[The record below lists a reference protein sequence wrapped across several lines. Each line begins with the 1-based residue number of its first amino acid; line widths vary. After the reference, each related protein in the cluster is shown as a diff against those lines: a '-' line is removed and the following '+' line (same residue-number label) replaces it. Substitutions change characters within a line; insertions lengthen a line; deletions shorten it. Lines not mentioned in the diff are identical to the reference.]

1 MIEDAEV
8 HVRFPLLSNPSICR
22 ARGASAAGALH
33 GRAKS
38 CSQGAVML
46 RNAIILIALGVL
58 LAAPLAGAARADEY
72 PARPIM
78 LVVPYPPGGGN
89 DVIARIVA
97 ARMSAALGREIVV
110 ENRGGAGGT
119 IATRQVARAAADGYT
134 LLVATSSLAINPSI
148 YANVGYDPRKDFA
161 PIGLMAKSQNVLLVN
176 SSLGVASVGE
186 LIARAKAAPGKLTFA
201 STGGGNSVQLAAE
214 LFAALAGVALTQIP
228 YRGNAPA
235 LTDLLG
241 GQVDMMFS
249 PLPAAVGL
257 VHESRVRA
265 LAVTGGTRSPLF
277 PDLPT
282 IAQAGLPGYESE
294 LHYGI
299 VAPAGVS
306 RPIVDKLNAALRGAL
321 AAPDVA
327 QHFAALGAEVFA
339 GTPEAYASD
348 IASEEAKWSP
358 IVRKA
363 GIKAE

>member
-1 MIEDAEV
+1 MIRSAV
-8 HVRFPLLSNPSICR
+8 ASLLFY
-22 ARGASAAGALH
+22 
-33 GRAKS
+33 
-38 CSQGAVML
+38 
-46 RNAIILIALGVL
+46 VL
-58 LAAPLAGAARADEY
+58 LAVTLGVAHADDY

-97 ARMSAALGREIVV
+97 AKMSAALGREIVV

-119 IATRQVARAAADGYT
+119 IATRQIARAAPDGYT

-148 YANVGYDPRKDFA
+148 YAHVGYDPRKDFSA
-161 PIGLMAKSQNVLLVN
+161 VGLMAKSQNVLLIN
-176 SSLGVASVGE
+176 ASVGAASIQE

-201 STGGGNSVQLAAE
+201 STGGGNSVQLAAQ
-214 LFAALAGVALTQIP
+214 LFAQMAGVTLTQIP
-228 YRGNAPA
+228 YKGNASA

-257 VHESRVRA
+257 VRDGKVRA
-265 LAVTGGTRSPLF
+265 LAVTGSTRSALF

-282 IAQAGLPGYESE
+282 IAQAGLAGYAEE

-299 VAPAGVS
+299 VAPAGVP
-306 RPIVDKLNAALRGAL
+306 RPIVDKLNAALRNAL

-327 QHFAALGAEVFA
+327 QHFAALGAEVLA
-339 GTPEAYASD
+339 STPEVYAAD
-348 IASEEAKWSP
+348 IAAEEAKWSP

-363 GIKAE
+363 GIKTQ

>member
-1 MIEDAEV
+1 
-8 HVRFPLLSNPSICR
+8 
-22 ARGASAAGALH
+22 
-33 GRAKS
+33 
-38 CSQGAVML
+38 ML

-58 LAAPLAGAARADEY
+58 LAAPLAGGARADEY

-148 YANVGYDPRKDFA
+148 YADVGYDPGRDFA

-176 SSLGVASVGE
+176 ASLGVASVSA
-186 LIARAKAAPGKLTFA
+186 LIARAKAAPGTLTFA

-214 LFAALAGVALTQIP
+214 LFAELAGVALVQIP
-228 YRGNAPA
+228 YKGNAPA

-257 VHESRVRA
+257 VHESKVRA

-277 PDLPT
+277 ADLPT
-282 IAQAGLPGYESE
+282 IAQAGLPGYQCE

-306 RPIVDKLNAALRGAL
+306 RPIVDKLNAALRGVL

-339 GTPEAYASD
+339 STPDAYATD

>member
-1 MIEDAEV
+1 MPKSMRA
-8 HVRFPLLSNPSICR
+8 PLMPDPILRCIRP
-22 ARGASAAGALH
+22 ASAVRALRR
-33 GRAKS
+33 RAKS
-38 CSQGAVML
+38 CSQDAAMI
-46 RNAIILIALGVL
+46 RNLFASVCLVGL
-58 LAAPLAGAARADEY
+58 LAVASAGLACAEDY
-72 PARPIM
+72 PSHPIM

-119 IATRQVARAAADGYT
+119 IATRQVARAAPDGYT
-134 LLVATSSLAINPSI
+134 LLVGTSSLAINPSI
-148 YANVGYDPRKDFA
+148 YPDIGYDPRKDFS
-161 PIGLMAKSQNVLLVN
+161 PIGLMAMSQNVLLVHP
-176 SSLGVASVGE
+176 SVAASSVGE
-186 LIARAKAAPGKLTFA
+186 LIARAKAAPGRLTFA
-201 STGGGNSVQLAAE
+201 SPGGGNSVQLAAE

-257 VHESRVRA
+257 VHESKVRA

-339 GTPEAYASD
+339 GTPDAYAAD

-363 GIKAE
+363 GIK

>member
-1 MIEDAEV
+1 MIRNLFASV
-8 HVRFPLLSNPSICR
+8 CLVGLL
-22 ARGASAAGALH
+22 AVASAG
-33 GRAKS
+33 
-38 CSQGAVML
+38 
-46 RNAIILIALGVL
+46 
-58 LAAPLAGAARADEY
+58 LACAEDY
-72 PARPIM
+72 PSHPIM

-110 ENRGGAGGT
+110 ENHGGAGGT
-119 IATRQVARAAADGYT
+119 IATRQVARATADGYT

-148 YANVGYDPRKDFA
+148 YRDAGYDPRKDFA
-161 PIGLMAKSQNVLLVN
+161 PIGLMARSQNVLLVN
-176 SSLGVASVGE
+176 AALGVTSVGD
-186 LIARAKAAPGKLTFA
+186 LIARAKAAPGRLTFA

-214 LFAALAGVALTQIP
+214 LFAEMAGLTFTQVP

-257 VHESRVRA
+257 AQDSKVRA
-265 LAVTGGTRSPLF
+265 LAVTGATRSPRF

-282 IAQAGLPGYESE
+282 IAQAGLPGYASE

-299 VAPAGVS
+299 VAPAGVPVS
-306 RPIVDKLNAALRGAL
+306 VIDKLNTVLRGVL

-327 QHFAALGAEVFA
+327 QQLAALGAEVLA
-339 GTPEAYASD
+339 STPADYAAD
-348 IASEEAKWSP
+348 IAAEEAKWSP